1 MEKVTYRKTQD
12 GAWVAFGPA
21 HTVQPG
27 CAVTVTKRDGTT
39 KVEFVERIGRPFTVD
54 GVMCVYGYLRAP
66 DLPRGQAIRR
76 MMAQGKVGG
85 RACPLC
91 GARDCPKAWD
101 QRDLCQED

>member
-12 GAWVAFGPA
+12 GSWVAFGPA

-54 GVMCVYGYLRAP
+54 GVTCVYGYLRAP
-66 DLPRGQAIRR
+66 ELTLGQANRR
-76 MMAQGKVGG
+76 NFARAGG
-85 RACPLC
+85 RACPEC
-91 GARDCPKAWD
+91 GDRNCAKAWD
-101 QRDLCQED
+101 RRDLCDND